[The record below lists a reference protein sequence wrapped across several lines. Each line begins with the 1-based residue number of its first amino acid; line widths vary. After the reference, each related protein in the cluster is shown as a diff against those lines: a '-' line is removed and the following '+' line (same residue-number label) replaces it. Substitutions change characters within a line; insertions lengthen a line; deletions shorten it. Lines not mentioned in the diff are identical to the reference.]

1 MVKALKYFG
10 LIKNDLKTMHWAS
23 VKELKKSYIV
33 VLTISALIGTYVFLL
48 DYLLTFLYKLIIF

>member
-33 VLTISALIGTYVFLL
+33 VLTISALIGSYVFLL
-48 DYLLTFLYKLIIF
+48 DYLLTFSYKLIIF